1 VYKLEEILIENPIIA
16 ALRNNDDLNNA
27 IKSSAEVVFILYG
40 NIMTVKD
47 ICNQLKEAN
56 KLVFIHIDML
66 EGLKGDFA
74 GLEFIKKFVEPY
86 GIITTKATNIKYA
99 KQLGLSTIQ
108 RIFVIDSLSLETGA
122 KNIKD
127 ASPDAVEVMPGV
139 ANKIINR
146 FQSKVHVPIIAGGL
160 ITEKKDAME
169 ALSSG
174 AVAVST
180 SASELWDM

>member
-1 VYKLEEILIENPIIA
+1 MYNLEEVLIENPIIA
-16 ALRNNDDLNNA
+16 ALRNDVDLNKVTN
-27 IKSSAEVVFILYG
+27 SNAEVVFVLYG
-40 NIMTVKD
+40 NVITIKG
-47 ICNQLKEAN
+47 ICEKLKASN

-74 GLEFIKKFVEPY
+74 GLEFIKKYIEPH
-86 GIITTKATNIKYA
+86 GIITTKATNVKYA

-108 RIFVIDSLSLETGA
+108 RIFIIDSLSLETGA

-127 ASPDAVEVMPGV
+127 AAPDAVEVMPGI
-139 ANKIINR
+139 ANKIIHR
-146 FQSKVHVPIIAGGL
+146 LQSKVHVPVIAGGL

-174 AVAVST
+174 AIAVST

>member
-1 VYKLEEILIENPIIA
+1 MYNLEEILIENPIIA
-16 ALRNNDDLNNA
+16 ALRNDNDLNKAVKSNA
-27 IKSSAEVVFILYG
+27 QVVFILYG

-47 ICNQLKEAN
+47 ICDKLREAD

-74 GLEFIKKFVEPY
+74 GLEFIKNFIDPH
-86 GIITTKATNIKYA
+86 GIITTKATNVKYA

-108 RIFVIDSLSLETGA
+108 RIFVIDSMSLDTGA

-127 ASPDAVEVMPGV
+127 AAPDAAEVMPGV
-139 ANKIINR
+139 ASKIINR
-146 FQSKVHVPIIAGGL
+146 LQSKVHVPVIAGGL

-174 AVAVST
+174 AIAVST